1 MRIGATLG
9 GALLAVLDRPSVW
22 PLALAAFLIRG
33 GWLLIIAPI
42 VVLPTAVGLAN
53 VIAPLLEDVAF
64 GRRTGEL
71 IALVALVLGGT
82 LAWLV
87 GGGVLAA
94 AAEVEAI
101 RRIADQADRPHGADL
116 PSTDAWGAAWRVAAL
131 RLVAHIPFAIAL
143 VWGAARLAT
152 VGYAELTVPS
162 DVTVPAV
169 WRIVGG
175 APDAVIGIALTWLF
189 GETIGAMASRRAVLA
204 GETARAALRGM
215 VGRFFRSPVRP
226 SILSVLSTIV
236 LVVVIAVAGLAA
248 GAALDQVRS
257 GFASGHASVG
267 TTAMLVVFVGLFAGG
282 LVLVALASAWRIAIW
297 TVDTVPGGDGTFG
310 GVGGTR
316 SGD

>member
-1 MRIGATLG
+1 VRIGATLG

-53 VIAPLLEDVAF
+53 VVAPLLEDVAF

-71 IALVALVLGGT
+71 IALVGLVLGGT
-82 LAWLV
+82 LLWLI

-94 AAEVEAI
+94 AAEIEAI
-101 RRIADQADRPHGADL
+101 RRIADQSNPADFHL
-116 PSTDAWGAAWRVAAL
+116 PATDTWGTAWRIAVL

-143 VWGAARLAT
+143 VWGAARLAS

-169 WRIVGG
+169 WRIVLG
-175 APDAVIGIALTWLF
+175 APDAVLGIATTWLF
-189 GETIGAMASRRAVLA
+189 GEAIGAMASRRVVLA
-204 GETARAALRGM
+204 GEAARAALRGQT
-215 VGRFFRSPVRP
+215 GRFLRSPVRP
-226 SILSVLSTIV
+226 SVLSVLSALLLV
-236 LVVVIAVAGLAA
+236 LVIAVAGLAA

-257 GFASGHASVG
+257 GFAGGDASVG
-267 TTAMLVVFVGLFAGG
+267 TTAVLVVFVGLFAGG

-297 TVDTVPGGDGTFG
+297 TVDTVPAGNGTFG
-310 GVGGTR
+310 GVGDTR